1 MKTRIPTY
9 IWVLLVGSFLLGI
22 WFLVTLLL
30 TEVYTEFLNSNNV
43 ISLMFWSL
51 VIWSFGN
58 LIIMPIVVLYRY
70 NVGRIQYGMY
80 LFLSIFFIL
89 YVIKKSSYVELFF
102 LLFIGSG
109 TMFLVLLLSDVS
121 SFFLKKRPSN
131 RRNDEPIRYSYK
143 EYSLFYKD
151 IMLKGSKR
159 TQRIYFFS
167 KRLPKDGIPCDIP
180 TDYITKVN
188 KRTQMP
194 YLKKKKT

>member
-1 MKTRIPTY
+1 M
-9 IWVLLVGSFLLGI
+9 WVLLVGSFLLSI

-30 TEVYTEFLNSNNV
+30 TEVYTEFLDSNNV
-43 ISLMFWSL
+43 FSLIFWSL

-89 YVIKKSSYVELFF
+89 YVIKKSSHVELFF
-102 LLFIGSG
+102 LLFFGCSM
-109 TMFLVLLLSDVS
+109 MFLVLLLSDVS
-121 SFFLKKRPSN
+121 AFFSKKRLPSVQ
-131 RRNDEPIRYSYK
+131 NDEPVSYSHG

-151 IMLKGSKR
+151 IILKGSKR

-167 KRLPKDGIPCDIP
+167 KRSPKDGIPCDIP
-180 TDYITKVN
+180 TGYITKVN

-194 YLKKKKT
+194 YLKKNKI